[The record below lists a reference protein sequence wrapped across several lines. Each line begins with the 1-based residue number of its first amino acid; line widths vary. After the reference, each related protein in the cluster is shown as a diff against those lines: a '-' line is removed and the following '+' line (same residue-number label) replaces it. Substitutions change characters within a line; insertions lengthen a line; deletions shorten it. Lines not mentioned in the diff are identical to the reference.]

1 MIHNGKLVHVLLVV
15 KDLSPQ
21 CLLAL
26 RQLCLVHF
34 CPGLKFLDLS
44 FELIDYGVLKLH
56 VLFDNLL
63 LLIHLLS
70 FLLHQSL
77 HLRVQLL
84 LLFLHPIVLL

>member
-1 MIHNGKLVHVLLVV
+1 MIHNGKLVHVLLVI

-21 CLLAL
+21 SLLPF

-34 CPGLKFLDLS
+34 RPGLKFLDLS
-44 FELIDYGVLKLH
+44 FELIDYRVLKLH
-56 VLFDNLL
+56 VLFDDLL
-63 LLIHLLS
+63 LLVHFLS
-70 FLLHQSL
+70 FLLHQSF